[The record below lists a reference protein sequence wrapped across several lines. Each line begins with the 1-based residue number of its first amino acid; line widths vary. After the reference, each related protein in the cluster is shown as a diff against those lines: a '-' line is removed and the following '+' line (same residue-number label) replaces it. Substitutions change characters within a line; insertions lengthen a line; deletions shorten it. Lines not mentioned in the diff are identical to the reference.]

1 MNTDRL
7 KTLVN
12 TYIGKYPELT
22 AGDRDVRHKWEA
34 VANCVRTWD
43 LDAVDFGNMFAQAT
57 EDASS
62 MIEDGA
68 VNPREGILYLC
79 NHGRSSQ
86 VRDAFSDLLVRE
98 GSEISERQAK
108 AQRFVTTINQ
118 LLTDEAPEEWQYRQK
133 MRTAIRYLALIH
145 PEDNYFF
152 RASEATAF
160 AGYTE
165 VDDEIGYDRSFSLQ
179 NYYRMCD
186 DTAAYIDTRQDL
198 LKTVNKGL
206 QQKAKQTGDSDLVGI
221 DPQHHI
227 LVYDLI
233 SSAYQRDFYSEK
245 AANRKSKI
253 SAVAQR
259 KLGRTRQRA
268 HLLDVRETVV
278 DELDQ
283 VKSDQAAEKIPSL
296 VDSRASH
303 QAYGEGTVTEQNGKY
318 LTVTFQDSTKKFALP
333 GAVVNGYLTFDSDK
347 IMQTCKDMEK
357 SQTKRREVENKLNS
371 VDVQLSMLE

>member
-1 MNTDRL
+1 MNTERL
-7 KTLVN
+7 KVLVN
-12 TYIGKYPELT
+12 IYIGKYPELI
-22 AGDRDVRHKWEA
+22 AGDHDVRHKWEA
-34 VANCVRTWD
+34 VADCVRTWD
-43 LDAVDFGNMFAQAT
+43 LNAADFGNMFEQAT
-57 EDASS
+57 EGATSI
-62 MIEDGA
+62 IEDGA
-68 VNPREGILYLC
+68 VNPRAGILYLC
-79 NHGRSSQ
+79 NHGFSSE
-86 VRDAFSDLLVRE
+86 VRDAFSDLLVRD
-98 GSEISERQAK
+98 GSEVSEKQVK
-108 AQRFVTTINQ
+108 AQRFVDTINS
-118 LLTDEAPEEWQYRQK
+118 LLTDQAPEEWQYRQK

-145 PEDNYFF
+145 PEENYFF

-165 VDDEIGYDRSFSLQ
+165 TEEEIGYDRSFSLQ

-186 DTAAYIDTRQDL
+186 DTAAYIGTREDL

-206 QQKAKQTGDSDLVGI
+206 TQKAKQTGNSDLVGI
-221 DPQHHI
+221 DPEHHI

-233 SSAYQRDFYSEK
+233 SSAYQKDFYSEK

-259 KLGRTRQRA
+259 KLGRTRERA

-278 DELDQ
+278 DELNH
-283 VKSDQAAEKIPSL
+283 VKSEQAQEKIPSL
-296 VDSRASH
+296 VDTHASH

-318 LTVTFQDSTKKFALP
+318 LTVAFPESTKIFALP
-333 GAVVNGYLTFDSDK
+333 GAVVNGYLTFQSESV
-347 IMQTCKDMEK
+347 METCRNMER